1 MVGDTSSGP
10 KRPTSS
16 GSGGGDVVVM
26 VGVVVNSLEV

>member
-1 MVGDTSSGP
+1 MEGDTSSGP

-16 GSGGGDVVVM
+16 CSGGGAVVMM